1 MNDYNDSNNI
11 MIVIQFVSLDLFDK
25 EYQLCLQ
32 RLPKELAVLLQSWD
46 YSPSAKACHCR
57 KEFGLLKVF

>member
-1 MNDYNDSNNI
+1 
-11 MIVIQFVSLDLFDK
+11 MILIQSFSLDLFDK